1 MLEVTKMNTR
11 IQGCY
16 VAITGASSGI
26 GEKVAIECAKQG
38 AHLILLARR
47 KDLLAQLAERIKNDY
62 GVSCHYYTL
71 DVQDLSSVQQVFTKI
86 EQEIGHIDILVNNAG
101 FGVFNDVIDASL
113 DEMKNMFEVNVFG
126 LVASTKMVLP
136 AMISRKK
143 GHIINIA
150 SQAGKL
156 ATPKS
161 SLYSAT
167 KYAVLG
173 FTNSL
178 RMEVKE
184 SEIYVTSVNPGP
196 IKTNF
201 FTIADKQGDYVKNVG
216 RWMLDPNKV
225 ARIIVNS
232 MLTPRREINLPGWM
246 NAGSTLYQVMPRLF
260 ERIAGKVL
268 FKK

>member
-1 MLEVTKMNTR
+1 MNSR

-26 GEKVAIECAKQG
+26 GEKIAIECARHG
-38 AHLILLARR
+38 AHLVLLARR
-47 KDLLAQLAERIKNDY
+47 EELLAKLSERIKNDY
-62 GVSCHYYTL
+62 GVSCYYYSL
-71 DVQDLSSVQQVFTKI
+71 DVQDFDSVERVFSVI
-86 EQEIGHIDILVNNAG
+86 ESDVGHIDILVNNAG
-101 FGVFNDVIDASL
+101 FGIFNEVVHSSL

-126 LVASTKMVLP
+126 LIASTKMVLP
-136 AMISRKK
+136 AMMKRRK

-150 SQAGKL
+150 SQAGKM

-167 KYAVLG
+167 KHAVLG

-178 RMEVKE
+178 RLEVKHHNVF
-184 SEIYVTSVNPGP
+184 VTSINPGP

-201 FTIADKQGDYVKNVG
+201 FNIADREGHYVKNVE
-216 RWMLDPNKV
+216 RWMLDPDKV
-225 ARIIVNS
+225 ARIIVAS
-232 MLTPRREINLPGWM
+232 MLTSKREINLPGWM
-246 NAGSTLYQVMPRLF
+246 NAGSTLYQIMPKVF
-260 ERIAGKVL
+260 EKLAGNAF